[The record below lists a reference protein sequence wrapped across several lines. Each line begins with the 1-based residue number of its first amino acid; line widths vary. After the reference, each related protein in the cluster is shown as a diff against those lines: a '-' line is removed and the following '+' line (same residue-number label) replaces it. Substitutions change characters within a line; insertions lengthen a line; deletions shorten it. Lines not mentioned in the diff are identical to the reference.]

1 MNIRAENDKILH
13 GDFTNPT
20 EIATFTE
27 NGLTEIAKELFV
39 LEHNSSREIFEIFR
53 RFGEDCSL
61 LDYSLMISQMAQ
73 CYKEYSSQEFL
84 IKRKYNEL

>member
-13 GDFTNPT
+13 GDFANPM

-27 NGLTEIAKELFV
+27 GGLTEEAKELFV
-39 LEHNSSREIFEIFR
+39 LEHNTSKEIFEIFR
-53 RFGEDCSL
+53 RFGEDCSG

-73 CYKEYSSQEFL
+73 CCKKHSSQEFL
-84 IKRKYNEL
+84 IKHKYNEV